1 MINDGKTTDAM
12 VYTEGVICSEP
23 KVNVQY
29 GDAEFYISVDGKG
42 MNADGTG
49 DPAKTIKVY
58 RNHYLNNEKYT
69 DANKDLI
76 KKGQKVVICGKL
88 LLYNGVTP
96 EINSGNY
103 IVSIK

>member
-1 MINDGKTTDAM
+1 
-12 VYTEGVICSEP
+12 
-23 KVNVQY
+23 
-29 GDAEFYISVDGKG
+29 

-58 RNHYLNNEKYT
+58 QNYYLNKDKYT

-88 LLYNGVTP
+88 ILYQGVTP
-96 EINSGNY
+96 EIDKKNY
-103 IVSIK
+103 IVSIN